1 MEKLIYKIAENM
13 IKTRPQKDVVLR
25 PFLKNKA
32 VSKHVLASV
41 NVDLDK
47 IYPYAET
54 GDTVYVKTVL
64 IVPFENDAVLG
75 FWGNVEAFLDGKKL
89 DRDGDGYAPIRLKG
103 GEELIFH
110 CRKGIDGFGVSFTL
124 STVHYRGMWAS
135 DYLYW
140 IRYTLPG
147 EYTGEEGV
155 AITDINS
162 TEYIFPPETFP
173 ENHELNF
180 ENIFNDKSGDYA
192 FALTYAVADTC
203 YAGEGELFVNN
214 EHYSGGMIKA
224 GSSIMLR
231 TKRENGI
238 KINTGNDE
246 YFKIP
251 FIESERKHGTKW
263 LLLGPLSSDKLP
275 EIQFKKPYENR
286 FWRLADGSYIRPC
299 LDTSFYGK
307 WFYALMVGQYGIL
320 KTSKIIPELKKY
332 YIEGMSILA
341 DYYELMQHE
350 NEIFGAPSFLERSTH
365 LYELDPI
372 GTVGMNLCD
381 LYEIAPSE
389 NVMNVIKAL
398 KNAMYRNIARF
409 DDGTFHRTETMWADD
424 TFMSLPFLARLGKIT
439 QNYEYFDECANQIK
453 GFYDRLYMPD
463 KNLFSH
469 IYFLKDEKPNR
480 VPWGRGNGWVFLAL
494 SEVLERI
501 PDEHSKKAEL
511 IKIFREFAEGIRNV
525 QDKSGMWH
533 QVLDMEGTYEET
545 SCTGMFALGMIRGI
559 KFGWI
564 NQSYIENIHRAV
576 DAISKYAVDN
586 EGNILG
592 VCKGSGC
599 SYNPE
604 YYAQLQTVTNDDHG
618 TGIILAMLSEYK
630 ELKF

>member
-1 MEKLIYKIAENM
+1 MEKLINKIALNM

-25 PFLKNKA
+25 PFLKNNA
-32 VSKHVLASV
+32 VSRRVLASV

-47 IYPYAET
+47 MYPYAET
-54 GDTVYVKTVL
+54 GDTVCVKTVL
-64 IVPFENDAVLG
+64 IVPFENDAILG
-75 FWGNVEAFLDGKKL
+75 FWGNAEAFLDEKKL
-89 DRDGDGYAPIRLKG
+89 DRDGDGYVPIRLKG
-103 GEELIFH
+103 GEKLTFC
-110 CRKGIDGFGVSFTL
+110 CRKEKDGIGVSFTL

-147 EYTGEEGV
+147 EYASEEGV

-162 TEYIFPPETFP
+162 EEYIFPPETVSY
-173 ENHELNF
+173 NHELSF
-180 ENIFNDKSGDYA
+180 ENIFNGESGDCA
-192 FALTYAVADTC
+192 FALTYAVADSC
-203 YAGEGELFVNN
+203 YTGGGEAFVNN
-214 EHYSGGMIKA
+214 ERYDGGTIKA
-224 GSSIMLR
+224 GSSLIVR
-231 TKRENGI
+231 VKRENGV

-246 YFKIP
+246 SFAVP
-251 FIESERKHGTKW
+251 FIESERKHGIKW
-263 LLLGPLSSDKLP
+263 LLLGPFSSDKLP

-286 FWRLADGSYIRPC
+286 FWRLVDGSYIRPY

-381 LYEIAPSE
+381 LYEITPSE

-439 QNYEYFDECANQIK
+439 QNYEYFDECANQIQ

-533 QVLDMEGTYEET
+533 QVLDMTETYEET
-545 SCTGMFALGMIRGI
+545 SCTGMFALGMIRGV
-559 KFGWI
+559 KNGWI
-564 NQSYIENIHRAV
+564 DKSYTENIQRAIN
-576 DAISKYAVDN
+576 AIIKYAVDG

-599 SYNPE
+599 SYDPK